1 MSIKKIVIKK
11 KMDLVL
17 IKCICYGNDLDFN
30 EVIEELRTKKKYI
43 FYRLDFNK

>member
-1 MSIKKIVIKK
+1 MSIKKIVIKR

-17 IKCICYGNDLDFN
+17 IKCICYGNDLNFN
-30 EVIEELRTKKKYI
+30 EVMEELKKKKRYI

>member
-1 MSIKKIVIKK
+1 MSLKKIVIKR
-11 KMDLVL
+11 KMNLAF

-30 EVIEELRTKKKYI
+30 EVMEELNRKKKYI

>member
-11 KMDLVL
+11 KMNLAL

-30 EVIEELRTKKKYI
+30 EVMEKLNKKKRYI